1 MEQETDLAENSGGVG
16 LAGVLIGALLV
27 LAVGVGALFLT
38 GNLGQKQ
45 TPSVQINLPKV
56 TPTK

>member
-1 MEQETDLAENSGGVG
+1 MADNSGGVG

-38 GNLGQKQ
+38 GNLGQQ

-56 TPTK
+56 TPSK

>member
-1 MEQETDLAENSGGVG
+1 MADNSGGMG

-45 TPSVQINLPKV
+45 APSVQINLPKA
-56 TPTK
+56 PTK